1 MKSEMKKSH
10 RAQESPSD
18 KPSRVGGEGRAPF
31 LHADSILQIPHNMTT
46 EDKFQAA
53 VNIIRSLPKDGP
65 YQPSHDMM
73 LKFYAL
79 YKQAVEGPCN
89 EPKPAFYE
97 VVRGYKWRAWSSL
110 GNMSKAEAMNTYV
123 EELKKAIDLMW
134 PNKASLWP
142 SRQALSHT
150 SLCLFSKVPY
160 SHAPLTQIIETMA
173 YTEDVAN
180 FIDALGPFYEF
191 IDIPGTKNKNNNNNK
206 GNDKPDN
213 DKKDDSAGDAND
225 KPLTNGLNMPGKMN
239 GIHNPDSDSGSGSE
253 AAQSSSQDSSP
264 QHSREETITQEVR
277 EEAEILEEEEEELVV
292 VEVRTEREDKTT
304 HTLTLSP
311 RVLSDTDSDEEYS
324 EPAEE
329 STSYPA
335 PAPALLSQHVPVSS
349 SSSDDAVTCG
359 GGDQSHPG
367 GLQMTPRQS
376 QQRFSGTPLYTSQVS
391 SGSLA
396 TPIHSGGFTRGSGGG
411 GSGGDGG
418 RGGSTDIVEDVNA
431 QLVVV
436 LRRLQADMESVLHR
450 LNTLETI
457 TLSQHHTVCHHCQT
471 GSSNTPTARMEPS
484 WWPFPELSP
493 RSTFFL
499 LVWPLI
505 LHGGIKLLL
514 LLRSRRRQ
522 R

>member
-1 MKSEMKKSH
+1 
-10 RAQESPSD
+10 
-18 KPSRVGGEGRAPF
+18 
-31 LHADSILQIPHNMTT
+31 MTT

-134 PNKASLWP
+134 PNKASSWP

-239 GIHNPDSDSGSGSE
+239 GIHNLDSDSGTGSE
-253 AAQSSSQDSSP
+253 AAPSSSQDSSP
-264 QHSREETITQEVR
+264 QRSIEETITREVR
-277 EEAEILEEEEEELVV
+277 EEGEILEDEEELVV

-304 HTLTLSP
+304 HTLSLSP

-335 PAPALLSQHVPVSS
+335 PAPALLSQHVPASS

-396 TPIHSGGFTRGSGGG
+396 TPIHSGGFIRGSGGG